1 MTEWIRNR
9 KVALACSAGIIV
21 ACSAYAFAGVLTKS
35 VADATSAELLRLPQ
49 KRNVVAVVDG
59 QEIVE
64 TDLSP
69 FLSAGVDRAVA
80 VDRAINRA
88 VAASLAEAMYT
99 EQALSALA
107 NVKADVLASVF
118 IKGRSTE
125 LSRAITEEEIKQFY
139 DARVMDDDF
148 TEYRLKFFITQ
159 DAREAQEAYEGA
171 VRKEK
176 HHLARY
182 EVVERDG
189 RRYIK
194 ADQVPYGL
202 GAKLAGLQSGQLLP
216 PLVTREGVVV
226 IYVEDVK
233 AVHRPPLESV
243 REEIRT
249 ILVSR
254 RLSEELKQRRSEV
267 RVEISQS

>member
-9 KVALACSAGIIV
+9 KVVLASSAAIVV
-21 ACSAYAFAGVLTKS
+21 ACSAFVFAGVLKKS

-49 KRNVVAVVDG
+49 KRNVVALVDG
-59 QEIVE
+59 TEIVE

-69 FLSAGVDRAVA
+69 FLSSGVDRAVA
-80 VDRAINRA
+80 IDHAINRA
-88 VAASLAEAMYT
+88 VAANLAEAMYT
-99 EQALSALA
+99 DQALSALVT
-107 NVKADVLASVF
+107 VKADVLASVF
-118 IKGRSTE
+118 IKARSAE
-125 LSRAITEEEIKQFY
+125 LSRAVSDEEVKQFY
-139 DARVMDDDF
+139 DARVKDDDF
-148 TEYRLKFFITQ
+148 NEYRLKFFISQ

-171 VRKEK
+171 ARKETPY
-176 HHLARY
+176 LARY
-182 EVVERDG
+182 KVVERDG

-202 GAKLAGLQSGQLLP
+202 GAKVAGLRSGQVLP
-216 PLVTREGVVV
+216 PLVTREGVLVL
-226 IYVEDVK
+226 YVDDVK

-254 RLSEELKQRRSEV
+254 RLREELKQRRSEV
-267 RVEISQS
+267 RVEISQF